1 MAEPKSHRVKQA
13 RFETLLPQT
22 LWAVNSE
29 LSCVRRRP
37 TRAVTT
43 GHCDS
48 QTQEYRRYSEFATR
62 GVVLRSETLMKGFM
76 HIGVEAQ
83 KEKGFTYD

>member
-1 MAEPKSHRVKQA
+1 MAEPKSHRVRQA
-13 RFETLLPQT
+13 RFRNLAATDLV
-22 LWAVNSE
+22 AVN
-29 LSCVRRRP
+29 LSCLAFEDGP
-37 TRAVTT
+37 HRAVTT

-83 KEKGFTYD
+83 KEKGFMDE